1 MIKWFNKNYSKNI
14 IFPDTKGDY
23 IKNYFREC
31 GLNNN
36 SKYYKSKNTS
46 NITNYISNI
55 KTVRNKQHL
64 LRDVTRF

>member
-36 SKYYKSKNTS
+36 SK
-46 NITNYISNI
+46 I
-55 KTVRNKQHL
+55 L
-64 LRDVTRF
+64 